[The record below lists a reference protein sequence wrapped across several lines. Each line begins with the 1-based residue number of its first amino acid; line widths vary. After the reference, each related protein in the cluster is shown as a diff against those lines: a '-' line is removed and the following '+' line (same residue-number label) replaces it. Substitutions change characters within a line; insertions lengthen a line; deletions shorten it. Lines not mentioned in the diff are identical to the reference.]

1 MMKDMISDR
10 AGLIGCAIGTAVIE
24 LVANGITIT
33 QGNVLYELERL
44 AQSSKDIEMR
54 AIALD
59 AARLLRSKSP
69 RTD

>member
-1 MMKDMISDR
+1 MISDR